1 MSHLRFRI
9 FVSGLILFGL
19 LLSDNPRDIRAEN
32 NKQDLV
38 CFRWAFGAMIGP
50 KNDRRLVAIT
60 RDTMLKT
67 GDRLK
72 MLVELQKKCFVY
84 LIYHTGQDELHM
96 LFPYKIKQFSSDYEL
111 FKKYYIPQGDL
122 WFELDEDVG
131 QETFY
136 LLASAKRLFK
146 LEALLNAYGS
156 AGAVKRREVAKQ
168 ILAEILKEKRRHKKF
183 TTSAES
189 PVTIGGSV
197 RGIIKDK
204 KTHSPDIDPIAAEVN
219 APNFYSRTFT
229 IEHQ

>member
-1 MSHLRFRI
+1 MTHFKVKILAS
-9 FVSGLILFGL
+9 VLILFCFFL
-19 LLSDNPRDIRAEN
+19 FYNPRDVRAEQN
-32 NKQDLV
+32 NQDLV
-38 CFRWAFGAMIGP
+38 CFRWAFGAMIGA

-67 GDRLK
+67 GDQLK

-96 LFPYKIKQFSSDYEL
+96 LFPYEIKQFSSDYEL

>member
-1 MSHLRFRI
+1 MTHFKVKILAS
-9 FVSGLILFGL
+9 VLILFCFFL
-19 LLSDNPRDIRAEN
+19 FYNPRDVRAEQN
-32 NKQDLV
+32 NQDLV
-38 CFRWAFGAMIGP
+38 CFRWAFGAMIGA

-67 GDRLK
+67 GDQLK

-96 LFPYKIKQFSSDYEL
+96 LFPYEIKQFSSDYEL
-111 FKKYYIPQGDL
+111 FKKYYIPQGDM

-146 LEALLNAYGS
+146 LEALLNAYES
-156 AGAVKRREVAKQ
+156 AGAVKKREVAKQ

>member
-1 MSHLRFRI
+1 MTHFKVKILAS
-9 FVSGLILFGL
+9 VLILFCFFL
-19 LLSDNPRDIRAEN
+19 FYNPRDVRAEQN
-32 NKQDLV
+32 NQDLV
-38 CFRWAFGAMIGP
+38 CFRWAFGAMIGA

-67 GDRLK
+67 GDQLK

-84 LIYHTGQDELHM
+84 VIYHTGQDELHM
-96 LFPYKIKQFSSDYEL
+96 LFPYEIKQFSSDYEL
-111 FKKYYIPQGDL
+111 FKKYYIPQGDM

-146 LEALLNAYGS
+146 LEALLNAYES
-156 AGAVKRREVAKQ
+156 AGAVKKREVAKQ